1 MSRQDWNKVKITL
14 LYAFKMTFVQL
25 ICFNIAS
32 HT

>member
-1 MSRQDWNKVKITL
+1 MKSGTWLEYLTL